1 MPNKEGIKNVN
12 KQDCIC
18 LAQYLFP
25 GETRRRVV
33 AELLHTASGSKR
45 ICRMKFNER
54 EYAQDVCLQV
64 HKDKILLT
72 GLTEEDDFRY
82 ELKEPAEMKRA
93 CYYLFNCFERAQPR
107 KPSAPAVFLS
117 RRSYEEIHEKAGTW
131 TLCVLAAS
139 LEAETGDPDSSA
151 ELAKVLK
158 NRTASGELRL
168 CARNG
173 EGWTLQEIS
182 YIEASSGGWLMR
194 SSSEQED
201 GYIIAFPLTRAELCQ
216 AFGEWLLY

>member
-1 MPNKEGIKNVN
+1 MNNQEF
-12 KQDCIC
+12 IC

-25 GETRRRVV
+25 GETQRRVV

-45 ICRMKFNER
+45 ICRMKFNEN

-64 HKDKILLT
+64 HNEKIILT
-72 GLTEEDDFRY
+72 GLMEEDDFGY

-93 CYYLFNCFERAQPR
+93 CYYLFNCFEHVQHQ
-107 KPSAPAVFLS
+107 SLLSVPALFLS
-117 RRSYEEIHEKAGTW
+117 RRRYEEIHEKAGTW
-131 TLCVLAAS
+131 TLCVLAE
-139 LEAETGDPDSSA
+139 LLGAETGDPDSSA

-173 EGWTLQEIS
+173 EGWSLQQVS
-182 YIEASSGGWLMR
+182 FIEASSGGWLLR
-194 SSSEQED
+194 SSSGAEQD
-201 GYIIAFPLTRAELCQ
+201 YMIAFPLTRAELCH
-216 AFGEWLLY
+216 AFGEWLLK

>member
-1 MPNKEGIKNVN
+1 MN

-25 GETRRRVV
+25 GETQRRVV

-54 EYAQDVCLQV
+54 EYMQDVCLQV

-72 GLTEEDDFRY
+72 GLTEADDFAY
-82 ELKEPAEMKRA
+82 KLEEPAEVKRA
-93 CYYLFNCFERAQPR
+93 CYYLFNCFECEQPR
-107 KPSAPAVFLS
+107 NQSSPALFLS
-117 RRSYEEIHEKAGTW
+117 RRSYEAIHEKAGTW

-158 NRTASGELRL
+158 NQTASGELRL

-173 EGWTLQEIS
+173 EGWSLQKIS
-182 YIEASSGGWLMR
+182 YIEASSGGWLLR
-194 SSSEQED
+194 TSSEQED
-201 GYIIAFPLTRAELCQ
+201 GYIIAFPLTRAELCH
-216 AFGEWLLY
+216 AFEEWLLY

>member
-1 MPNKEGIKNVN
+1 MEGIKNVN
-12 KQDCIC
+12 KQEVIC

-25 GETRRRVV
+25 GETQRRVV

-72 GLTEEDDFRY
+72 GLTEEDDFAY
-82 ELKEPAEMKRA
+82 GLKEPAEMKRA
-93 CYYLFNCFERAQPR
+93 CYYLFNCFERAQPGNQ
-107 KPSAPAVFLS
+107 SAPAVFLS

-131 TLCVLAAS
+131 NLCVLAAS
-139 LEAETGDPDSSA
+139 LEAETGDPDSSV

-168 CARNG
+168 CARND
-173 EGWTLQEIS
+173 EGWTLQQIS
-182 YIEASSGGWLMR
+182 YIEASSGGWLRAAAVSRKTGISLR
-194 SSSEQED
+194 S
-201 GYIIAFPLTRAELCQ
+201 R
-216 AFGEWLLY
+216 

>member
-1 MPNKEGIKNVN
+1 MN

-25 GETRRRVV
+25 GETQRRVV
-33 AELLHTASGSKR
+33 AELLHTAAGSKR

-72 GLTEEDDFRY
+72 GLTEEDDFRC
-82 ELKEPAEMKRA
+82 ELKEPAERKRA

-107 KPSAPAVFLS
+107 NYSAPAVFLS
-117 RRSYEEIHEKAGTW
+117 RRSYEEIHKKAGTW
-131 TLCVLAAS
+131 NLCVLAAS
-139 LEAETGDPDSSA
+139 LEAETGDPDSSV

-168 CARNG
+168 CARND
-173 EGWTLQEIS
+173 EGWTLQQIS
-182 YIEASSGGWLMR
+182 YIEASSGGWLLR
-194 SSSEQED
+194 SSGEQDD
-201 GYIIAFPLTRAELCQ
+201 GYIIAFPLTRAELCH

>member
-1 MPNKEGIKNVN
+1 MEGIKNVN
-12 KQDCIC
+12 KQEVIC

-25 GETRRRVV
+25 GETQRRVV

-64 HKDKILLT
+64 HKDKILMT
-72 GLTEEDDFRY
+72 GLTEEDDFAY
-82 ELKEPAEMKRA
+82 GLKEPAEMKRA
-93 CYYLFNCFERAQPR
+93 CYYLFNCFECAQPGNQ
-107 KPSAPAVFLS
+107 SAPAVFLS

-131 TLCVLAAS
+131 NLCVLAAS
-139 LEAETGDPDSSA
+139 LEAETGDPDSSV

-168 CARNG
+168 CARND
-173 EGWTLQEIS
+173 EGWTLQQIS
-182 YIEASSGGWLMR
+182 YIEASSGGWLLR
-194 SSSEQED
+194 SSSEQEN
-201 GYIIAFPLTRAELCQ
+201 GYIIAFPLTRAELCH
-216 AFGEWLLY
+216 AFGEWLLC